1 MKHLTRQVCF
11 FTLLGMAVGLARAVP
26 AEEQRPGKA
35 PSSTPVRIANGPGYQ
50 TPQGAVLPLW
60 ISGERS
66 TGNRP
71 IEVFRAGKGAQFI
84 LILGSIFGN
93 DPDSIDLLDATCEL
107 SRMYP
112 PPGPVTLLLV
122 RTPNPDGLAEHVHTN
137 AQGVELNRNFP
148 SINFTSAPNRLT
160 GPRPASELETQYILR
175 VMKEFQPVR
184 VVHVRS
190 GTSDKPLVFINEHWK
205 QAAEGPVVPDDVGFD
220 LYPGSFKAGSLEEFA
235 SETQRISVAT
245 VVLAPRGTRKI
256 APAELL
262 RLAVGRLPQSAP
274 AADVAGAEKSQADG
288 KTVTTPVPAS
298 MIPARAAPAGN
309 EPSSVP
315 THGEVEL
322 LPPPPEFAPTSLSS
336 PVEKPNDGR
345 YFELPP
351 PPR

>member
-1 MKHLTRQVCF
+1 MKPLTRQVCF
-11 FTLLGMAVGLARAVP
+11 FTLLLGLAAGLARAVP
-26 AEEQRPGKA
+26 AGEQPSGNA
-35 PSSTPVRIANGPGYQ
+35 LSSTPVRVANGPGYQ

-71 IEVFRAGKGAQFI
+71 IEVFRAGKGTQFI

-93 DPDSIDLLDATCEL
+93 DPDSIELLDATCEL

-137 AQGVELNRNFP
+137 AHGVELNRNFP

-205 QAAEGPVVPDDVGFD
+205 QAAGAPVVPDDVGFD

-235 SETQRISVAT
+235 SVTQKISAAT
-245 VVLAPRGTRKI
+245 VVLAPRGTRKML
-256 APAELL
+256 PAELL
-262 RLAVGRLPQSAP
+262 RLAVGRLPQSTP
-274 AADVAGAEKSQADG
+274 AADVADAEEG

-298 MIPARAAPAGN
+298 MIPARATPAGN

-336 PVEKPNDGR
+336 PVEKPSDGR